1 MLEPEIY
8 GPQLD
13 GFQERGRHQVEEQR
27 QRDGDGATGEE
38 GRDIGP
44 LPPAVGELHRPYPP
58 DPPIAGG
65 FIGLGGASVFS
76 GDCAFSSEDCA
87 FSSGGCAFSSGGCAF
102 LAGFVSVA
110 AGRLTCGWPGSAFPN
125 PGPVTQP
132 GRESANT
139 HSRIKATLCAL
150 SIAPSLSWRNK
161 INITL

>member
-44 LPPAVGELHRPYPP
+44 LPLAVGELHRPYPP
-58 DPPIAGG
+58 DPPIDGG

-87 FSSGGCAFSSGGCAF
+87 FSSGGCAF

-110 AGRLTCGWPGSAFPN
+110 AGRLTCGWSSSAFPST
-125 PGPVTQP
+125 GACAAT
-132 GRESANT
+132 GRERANT
-139 HSRIKATLCAL
+139 PRRMKTTLGAR
-150 SIAPSLSWRNK
+150 SINP
-161 INITL
+161 